1 MSSALLYATA
11 MTVAA
16 STPHEGL
23 YRTIAEVNDKGATI
37 GICWVPR
44 ETRYM
49 QVREK
54 LESKADARHGARIL
68 GTEVFTRGR
77 WRVVQ
82 VGDECPR

>member
-1 MSSALLYATA
+1 MTARYSTAL
-11 MTVAA
+11 TVAA
-16 STPHEGL
+16 ATRHEGVH
-23 YRTIAEVNDKGATI
+23 RTIAEVSKDVMLSVY
-37 GICWVPR
+37 WLPY

-49 QVREK
+49 QVRDT
-54 LESKADARHGARIL
+54 LESYADARHGARIL